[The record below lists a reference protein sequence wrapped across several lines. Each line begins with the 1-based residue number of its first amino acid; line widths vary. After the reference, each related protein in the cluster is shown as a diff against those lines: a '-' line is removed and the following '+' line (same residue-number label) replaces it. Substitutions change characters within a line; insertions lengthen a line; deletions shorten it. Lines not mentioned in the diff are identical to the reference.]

1 VSTPGDISRWNR
13 AGLRRVRYVNANAA
27 TLLEQLRA
35 RLDARFNPK
44 EGLPRW
50 PAMGLSTD
58 SETESEHQARLLRQY
73 EAPRA
78 PVPDWGWEIARALA
92 RASHVLV
99 EHVDAYANEG
109 FLGTATQWESL
120 RRLVEMIDYHPAP
133 PASAFTPLVVHAK
146 QGARGRVARGLAVRH
161 SPPDGGA
168 PIIFET
174 LEDLDAD
181 SALNALRPAG
191 HGASTDALGA
201 STKALVLEGRV
212 SGLSAGEPLVLEH
225 ETDGTFRAHVVESVV
240 QGEDTTTVKVTPA
253 LPGGVFVKGRTR
265 VHVRPRERLAP
276 VGPVR
281 TGGTV
286 GATLRLAV
294 EPQGLLP
301 GDLVTLTDGQ
311 RRYYRRVLSVDGRL
325 LGLDKPVGELALA
338 QATVARPVVVAVSRQ
353 MGRREIA
360 SDPTV
365 VEHFVQVPGSWSRLN
380 GQVLGDPRA
389 AEGLVAEYAVSVM
402 AAVDVPVATTEEE
415 NRGYTLLKLIQR
427 KAPSEP
433 LAALVN
439 PQAFLA
445 PPPTDGGWPVDTFLV
460 AGDSQSRLPEV
471 LTVEQPRGLVAGD
484 FVVAVTGSQAAWG
497 RLASVAVD
505 TDAKRADLRPDG
517 AWQGRGGGDF
527 PVGGTRVYAR
537 FQEVARLVGWNVNST
552 PLSGTELPLDVVPE
566 GLAYGRLVVVRQE
579 GTSASLLTRVQAVR
593 AGAVVLAEPLP
604 AGSTVDNVVLH
615 ANVVLAGHGERKP
628 EVVLGSGD
636 ATRTGQAFVLRESG
650 VSFVADPLRASGVRA
665 DIDVKV
671 AGRVWQQVENLRDSG
686 PTDPHYTVRL
696 VRDGELA
703 VVFGDGRNG
712 RRLPSGAN
720 NVRVSFRSGAGLRG
734 NVAPGSL
741 TKVAR
746 PHPLVESVA
755 QPQVAAGGND
765 MEGVESLRRNAPAMV
780 LTLERAVST
789 DDFANLAMG
798 HSSVWQA
805 RAFFRRKT
813 DPRMQRVEV
822 VVVPANGGEL
832 GPLED
837 TLRDFLQA
845 HAVPGVDVVLS
856 RFSGAPVTLDVQMEV
871 DTHAFSPDAV
881 VRAVRT
887 ALLEALSLRRRALG
901 LPLYLSDVYKVVEAV
916 PGVESSICVLAGTP
930 GLQRVDPPSGGH
942 VIYLEPEGHGL
953 TVNFQEYS
961 L

>member
-1 VSTPGDISRWNR
+1 VD
-13 AGLRRVRYVNANAA
+13 ANAA
-27 TLLEQLRA
+27 TLLEEIRA
-35 RLDARFNPK
+35 RLDARFNP
-44 EGLPRW
+44 EGGSARW
-50 PAMGLSTD
+50 PAMKLSSE
-58 SETESEHQARLLRQY
+58 SETETERQARLLRQY

-92 RASHVLV
+92 RATHVLV

-146 QGARGRVARGLAVRH
+146 PGARGRVSRGLAVRH

-168 PIIFET
+168 PIVFET
-174 LEDLDAD
+174 LDDLDVD

-201 STKALVLEGRV
+201 STRALVLEGSL
-212 SGLSAGEPLVLEH
+212 SGINVGEPLVLES
-225 ETDGTFRAHVVESVV
+225 EVDGTLRAHVVESVV
-240 QGEDTTTVKVTPA
+240 QGPDTTTVKVTPS
-253 LPGGVFVKGRTR
+253 LSGGIFVKGRTR
-265 VHVRPRERLAP
+265 VHVRPKERLAP
-276 VGPVR
+276 LGPVR

-286 GATLRLAV
+286 GTTLRLAE
-294 EPQGLLP
+294 EPRGLLA
-301 GDLVTLTDGQ
+301 GDIITLTDGQ
-311 RRYYRRVLSVDGRL
+311 RRYYRRVTSVDGRL
-325 LGLDKPVGELALA
+325 LGLDRAVGELALA

-353 MGRREIA
+353 MGVRHVTSGET
-360 SDPTV
+360 SV
-365 VEHFVQVPGSWSRLN
+365 VEHFVQVPGSWNRLN

-402 AAVDVPVATTEEE
+402 AAVDVPVTTTEAE
-415 NRGYTLLKLIQR
+415 NRGYTLLKLVQR
-427 KAPSEP
+427 RAPDEP
-433 LAALVN
+433 ESALVN

-445 PPPTDGGWPVDTFLV
+445 PPPTDGGWAVDTFLV
-460 AGDSQSRLPEV
+460 AGDTQSRLPPV
-471 LTVEQPRGLVAGD
+471 LSVEQPRGLAAGD
-484 FVVAVTGSQAAWG
+484 VVVAVTGAQASWG

-505 TDAKRADLRPDG
+505 TDARRAELRPDG

-527 PVGGTRVYAR
+527 PVGETRVYGR
-537 FQEVARLVGWNVNST
+537 FQEVARLSGWSVNTT
-552 PLSGTELPLDVVPE
+552 PLEGVELPLDTVPE
-566 GLAYGRLVVVRQE
+566 ALVYGRGVMVRQE
-579 GTSASLLTRVQAVR
+579 GTAVAPVLTRVQAVR

-628 EVVLGSGD
+628 EQVLGSGD
-636 ATRTGQAFVLRESG
+636 ATKTGQAFTLREAG
-650 VSFVADPLRASGVRA
+650 VSFVADPSRASGVRA
-665 DIDVKV
+665 DMDVKV

-712 RRLPSGAN
+712 RRLPTGAN
-720 NVRVSFRSGAGLRG
+720 NVRVSFRSGAGLGG
-734 NVAPGSL
+734 NVPAGSL
-741 TKVAR
+741 AKVAR
-746 PHPLVESVA
+746 PHPLVEAVE
-755 QPQVAAGGND
+755 QPLAAAGGND
-765 MEGVESLRRNAPAMV
+765 MEDVESLRRNAPAMV

-789 DDFANLAMG
+789 EDFASLAMG

-805 RAFFRRKT
+805 RAFFRRKA
-813 DPRMQRVEV
+813 DPRWQRVEV

-832 GPLED
+832 GALED
-837 TLRDFLQA
+837 TLSEFLHA
-845 HAVPGVDVVLS
+845 HAVPGVEVVIS
-856 RFSGAPVTLDVQMEV
+856 RFQGDPVSLDVQVEV

-881 VRAVRT
+881 VRAVRA
-887 ALLEALSLRRRALG
+887 ALLDALSLRRRQLG
-901 LPLYLSDVYKVVEAV
+901 QPLYLSDVYKVVEAV
-916 PGVESSICVLAGTP
+916 PGVESSICVMAGTP
-930 GLQRVDPPSGGH
+930 GLQRKDAASGAH